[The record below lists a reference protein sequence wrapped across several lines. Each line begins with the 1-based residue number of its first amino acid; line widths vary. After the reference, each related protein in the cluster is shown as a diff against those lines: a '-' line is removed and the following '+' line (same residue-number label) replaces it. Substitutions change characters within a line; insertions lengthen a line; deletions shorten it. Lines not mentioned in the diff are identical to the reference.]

1 MVFPSEQSQPK
12 PDTNDPKI
20 RANYLRI
27 NYVGDVAMAFI
38 KGQLDQ
44 DEFYH
49 GEPWAIGLKR
59 YYDDLKTD
67 PQTFYFRP
75 LQWNAPSL
83 RDLPKQ
89 AVPDFKNVPVV
100 DIKDVQVIPEYK
112 FNIKY

>member
-1 MVFPSEQSQPK
+1 
-12 PDTNDPKI
+12 
-20 RANYLRI
+20 
-27 NYVGDVAMAFI
+27 MAFI
-38 KGQLDQ
+38 KGQLAQ

-49 GEPWAIGLKR
+49 GEPWTIGLKR

-89 AVPDFKNVPVV
+89 SVPDFKNVPVV

-112 FNIKY
+112 FNIKYS